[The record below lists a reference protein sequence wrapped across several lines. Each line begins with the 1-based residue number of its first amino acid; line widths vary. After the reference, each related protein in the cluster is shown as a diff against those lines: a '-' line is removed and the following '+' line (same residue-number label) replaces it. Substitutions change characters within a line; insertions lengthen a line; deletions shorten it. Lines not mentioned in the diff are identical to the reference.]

1 MATHT
6 TLNWWITI
14 KADSM
19 PKLKP
24 VHPGEVLRE
33 EFMIPF
39 NLNAN
44 SLALA
49 LRVAPPAV
57 YEIVKKSAAPLRKWL
72 CGWGVT
78 LGRRPTSGS
87 IFNLTTNYPLRGSAS
102 KRKSF
107 KRSNP

>member
-1 MATHT
+1 
-6 TLNWWITI
+6 
-14 KADSM
+14 M

-24 VHPGEVLRE
+24 VHPGEVLRK

-57 YEIVKKSAAPLRKWL
+57 YEIVKEERGISSEMALR
-72 CGWGVT
+72 
-78 LGRRPTSGS
+78 LGRYFGTTADFWVNLQSHYELSTSRQRAEEK
-87 IFNLTTNYPLRGSAS
+87 IIQEIQPLTTNA
-102 KRKSF
+102 
-107 KRSNP
+107 

>member
-1 MATHT
+1 
-6 TLNWWITI
+6 
-14 KADSM
+14 M

-33 EFMIPF
+33 EFMISF

-57 YEIVKKSAAPLRKWL
+57 YEIVKEERGISSEMALR
-72 CGWGVT
+72 
-78 LGRRPTSGS
+78 LGRYFGTTADFWVNLQSHYELSASRQRVEVKIIQEIQP
-87 IFNLTTNYPLRGSAS
+87 LTTGA
-102 KRKSF
+102 
-107 KRSNP
+107 

>member
-1 MATHT
+1 
-6 TLNWWITI
+6 
-14 KADSM
+14 M

-57 YEIVKKSAAPLRKWL
+57 YEIIKEERGISSEMALR
-72 CGWGVT
+72 
-78 LGRRPTSGS
+78 LGRYFGTTPD
-87 IFNLTTNYPLRGSAS
+87 FWVNLQSHYELSLSRQRAEEKIMKEIQPLATGA
-102 KRKSF
+102 
-107 KRSNP
+107 

>member
-1 MATHT
+1 
-6 TLNWWITI
+6 
-14 KADSM
+14 M

-57 YEIVKKSAAPLRKWL
+57 YEIIKEERGISSEMALR
-72 CGWGVT
+72 
-78 LGRRPTSGS
+78 LGRYFGTTPDFWVNLQSHYELSLSRQRAEEKIIQEIQP
-87 IFNLTTNYPLRGSAS
+87 LTTGA
-102 KRKSF
+102 
-107 KRSNP
+107 

>member
-1 MATHT
+1 
-6 TLNWWITI
+6 
-14 KADSM
+14 M

-57 YEIVKKSAAPLRKWL
+57 YEIIKEERGISSEMALR
-72 CGWGVT
+72 
-78 LGRRPTSGS
+78 LGRYFGTTAD
-87 IFNLTTNYPLRGSAS
+87 FWVNLQSHYELSLSRRRAEEKIMQEIQPLATGA
-102 KRKSF
+102 
-107 KRSNP
+107 

>member
-1 MATHT
+1 
-6 TLNWWITI
+6 
-14 KADSM
+14 M

-57 YEIVKKSAAPLRKWL
+57 YEIVKEERGISSEMALR
-72 CGWGVT
+72 
-78 LGRRPTSGS
+78 LGRYFGTTAD
-87 IFNLTTNYPLRGSAS
+87 FWVNLQSHYEHYPFRGSAP

-107 KRSNP
+107 KSSNL

>member
-1 MATHT
+1 
-6 TLNWWITI
+6 
-14 KADSM
+14 M

-57 YEIVKKSAAPLRKWL
+57 YEIIKEERGISSEMALR
-72 CGWGVT
+72 
-78 LGRRPTSGS
+78 LGRYFGTTPD
-87 IFNLTTNYPLRGSAS
+87 FWVNLQSHYELSLSRQRAEEKIMQEVQPLATGA
-102 KRKSF
+102 
-107 KRSNP
+107 